1 MEPYTFQPEIKKLK
15 TIHPRKFLILQE
27 TKTSK
32 KILIFQEI
40 ELSFVSGKEYLE
52 PWHKG
57 TILMLQERNIQN
69 PYISLIFQEK
79 LSKLKI

>member
-1 MEPYTFQPEIKKLK
+1 MELFSSNIKKKIYIFSKESFFIFPEMEPYTFQPEIKKLK

-40 ELSFVSGKEYLE
+40 ELSFVSGKDYLE
-52 PWHKG
+52 P
-57 TILMLQERNIQN
+57 
-69 PYISLIFQEK
+69 
-79 LSKLKI
+79 

>member
-52 PWHKG
+52 P
-57 TILMLQERNIQN
+57 
-69 PYISLIFQEK
+69 
-79 LSKLKI
+79 

>member
-1 MEPYTFQPEIKKLK
+1 MELFSFNKYQKKIYIFSKESFFIFPGMEPCTFQPEIKKLK
-15 TIHPRKFLILQE
+15 TTHSRKFLILQE

-52 PWHKG
+52 P
-57 TILMLQERNIQN
+57 
-69 PYISLIFQEK
+69 
-79 LSKLKI
+79 